1 MNEGAVDGFLSDL
14 FRQFGGVMDIKLLN
28 IGFGNT
34 VVANRIIAIV
44 SPASAPMKRLK
55 EDAKKNNRLID
66 ATMGRK
72 TRAIIITDSN
82 HVILCGVQA
91 ETIAQ
96 RLIAEHDIKEF
107 NLLSAGGTGSK
118 KSQDTDIDEE

>member
-1 MNEGAVDGFLSDL
+1 MTKNLGDIGGA
-14 FRQFGGVMDIKLLN
+14 MDIKLLN

-34 VVANRIIAIV
+34 VVVNRIIAIV
-44 SPASAPMKRLK
+44 SPSSAPMKRLK
-55 EDAKKNNRLID
+55 EEAKKENRLID

-96 RLIAEHDIKEF
+96 RLMAEYQDVKEL
-107 NLLSAGGTGSK
+107 NLLTGSK
-118 KSQDTDIDEE
+118 KDEEGVSSKRKRISEEL

>member
-1 MNEGAVDGFLSDL
+1 MEK
-14 FRQFGGVMDIKLLN
+14 KLLN

-34 VVANRIIAIV
+34 VVAERIVAIV

-55 EDAKKNNRLID
+55 EDAKQANKLID
-66 ATMGRK
+66 ATMGRR

-82 HVILCGVQA
+82 HVILSGVQA

-96 RLIAEHDIKEF
+96 RLLPDNSVKET
-107 NLLSAGGTGSK
+107 NLLK
-118 KSQDTDIDEE
+118 REKIL